1 MWKTKRWVLL
11 LCAAGLVLA
20 ALSWWT
26 LSRRSEG
33 RVAEVVQNGVV
44 IRRIDLDRVTQE
56 YEFTVEWPEGGSNVV
71 LVQPGRICVKDA
83 DCPDRVCVGM
93 GWLEDQAMPIVC
105 LPHRVIIRLAES
117 NDAARDAV
125 AR

>member
-11 LCAAGLVLA
+11 LAVVGLVLA

-105 LPHRVIIRLAES
+105 LPHRLIIRLAES